1 MPPTSVIA
9 FIGAVCSLI
18 VGSSPEGSSLI
29 VGSSPEG
36 SSLTVVSSPE
46 GSSLVHQSKY
56 EVLLQHRQPLVHIK
70 VSGHG
75 MVGGQRLGPVRAD
88 VEHRAQREPHV
99 VDGGRPGVRVVLGEF
114 ELNAALRAC
123 V

>member
-36 SSLTVVSSPE
+36 SSL
-46 GSSLVHQSKY
+46 VHQSKY
-56 EVLLQHRQPLVHIK
+56 EVLLQHREPLVHIK
-70 VSGHG
+70 MSGHG

-114 ELNAALRAC
+114 ELTAALRAC